1 MRADDGY
8 QHSQKQE
15 DDTGEDEQYDPAAR
29 SLLLIPI
36 WGVGV
41 IGRILFKMQG
51 LAAVGAM
58 GPTGL
63 YRAAAVGADMVI
75 AIPTVGAGAQM
86 GGKRSMTPGTG
97 AAHLVGAHK
106 EVDDQADA
114 KGDEGRYQGPGE
126 GWHASAGSIL
136 IHIYPDDEGNGDHSG
151 QQQKE
156 GENAQDN
163 SQKKTDH
170 TKILLYLPLQ

>member
-1 MRADDGY
+1 MAPGGVSEMRADDGY

-86 GGKRSMTPGTG
+86 GGKRSPPTG
-97 AAHLVGAHK
+97 K
-106 EVDDQADA
+106 RKQYD
-114 KGDEGRYQGPGE
+114 
-126 GWHASAGSIL
+126 
-136 IHIYPDDEGNGDHSG
+136 
-151 QQQKE
+151 KE
-156 GENAQDN
+156 GVEM
-163 SQKKTDH
+163 KYGR
-170 TKILLYLPLQ
+170 IE